1 MENLSWNYIG
11 VVYENNS
18 YGIGNYEEL
27 KKLTKT
33 KKICVALQS
42 SISVKNGL
50 VSTDEITTTVESLIY
65 HSIKESKIL
74 GVVIFAS
81 TKTAE
86 SILKVA
92 HKIKEDTDF
101 QLGMIFSEGSSDVGI
116 TTLSR
121 FPIAKGSFFS
131 SPPWLQFD
139 GFKTHWLDV
148 LTNKTAFT
156 EEVASNPWLKLVL
169 KKFISCDVQDASC
182 SMPDREEIIVEHNV
196 FEGYA
201 ILAIALQAQILKDLQ
216 KVSCGTNSELCQE
229 FNNTLSEKAYTLVD
243 KGRETQVNVNSMPID
258 SGLSMNIHFDD
269 LVEATIT
276 GNVPEYEVYHFRN
289 CIRQSNDVCLEKV
302 STLFIL
308 LSFWSIFA
316 RWVYWTCFR
325 KWISFTNYKF

>member
-1 MENLSWNYIG
+1 M
-11 VVYENNS
+11 
-18 YGIGNYEEL
+18 
-27 KKLTKT
+27 
-33 KKICVALQS
+33 
-42 SISVKNGL
+42 
-50 VSTDEITTTVESLIY
+50 STDEITTTIKSLIY
-65 HSIKESKIL
+65 HKESKIL
-74 GVVIFAS
+74 GVVVFAS
-81 TKTAE
+81 TKAAG

-92 HKIKEDTDF
+92 NKIKENNDF

-121 FPIAKGSFFS
+121 FPVAKGSFFS

-169 KKFISCDVQDASC
+169 KKFILCNVQDASC
-182 SMPDREEIIVEHNV
+182 SMPATEEIIVEHNV

-216 KVSCGTNSELCQE
+216 KVSCGTNSGLCQE

-243 KGRETQVNVNSMPID
+243 KGRETQVNVNIMPID
-258 SGLSMNIHFDD
+258 SGLSMNIHFND

-276 GNVPEYEVYHFRN
+276 GNVPEYEVHHFRN
-289 CIRQSNDVCLEKV
+289 CIKKINDLCLEKV
-302 STLFIL
+302 STIFIL
-308 LSFWSIFA
+308 LSF
-316 RWVYWTCFR
+316 
-325 KWISFTNYKF
+325 